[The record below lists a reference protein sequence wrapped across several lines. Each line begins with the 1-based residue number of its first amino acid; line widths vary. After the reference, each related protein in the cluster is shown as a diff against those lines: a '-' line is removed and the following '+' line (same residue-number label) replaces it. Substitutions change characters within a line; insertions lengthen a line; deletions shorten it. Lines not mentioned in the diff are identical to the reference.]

1 MSANFTELQIVNKAL
16 ARLAVEPLTSIDETV
31 VGIIETTLEADLV
44 KLNYALIRDTVTE
57 DRIWSFALRRV
68 TLDSPSAIEPNFGF
82 GNRFLVPV
90 DALSIWRV
98 FRVGGSQLFLD
109 ERLEFNET
117 WILEDQHILTD
128 LEVIFVQYIARLD
141 SNNIFKASA
150 QFVDALSI
158 RLAAEL
164 CIPLTENRTLAA
176 DLATEYQARLT
187 DASSVDGNQGT
198 REIIRANS
206 LINIRNS
213 SFPTGAGGAFNVGG
227 RNPPG

>member
-16 ARLAVEPLTSIDETV
+16 ARLAVEPLTSPTENVVDIIDNTV
-31 VGIIETTLEADLV
+31 EADLV

-57 DRIWSFALRRV
+57 DRIWTFAVRRV
-68 TLDSPSAIEPNFGF
+68 TLDTPSPIEPNFGF
-82 GNRFLVPV
+82 ANRFLIPA
-90 DALSIWRV
+90 DALSIWRI
-98 FRVGGSQLFLD
+98 FRIGGSQLFTD

-117 WILEDQHILTD
+117 WTLEDQHILTD
-128 LEVIFVQYIARLD
+128 LEVIFVQYLARLD
-141 SNNIFKASA
+141 SANIFKASA
-150 QFVDALSI
+150 QFIDALSI

-176 DLATEYQARLT
+176 DLFAEYQGRLT
-187 DASSVDGNQGT
+187 DASSVDGSQGT

-213 SFPTGAGGAFNVGG
+213 SFPTGAGGAFNVS
-227 RNPPG
+227 